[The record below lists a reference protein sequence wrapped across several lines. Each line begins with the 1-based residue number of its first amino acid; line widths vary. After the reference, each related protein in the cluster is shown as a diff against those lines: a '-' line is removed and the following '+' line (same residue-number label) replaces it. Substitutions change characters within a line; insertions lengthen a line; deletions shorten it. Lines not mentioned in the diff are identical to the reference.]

1 MKRFFYKAKDS
12 NGRLITGEVEAG
24 TLEQAAKLVK
34 GKGFYVISITPKIVS
49 PLSFI
54 RNLRER
60 ITPSD
65 IATFTR
71 QLSTMINAGLPIT
84 ECLLILRTQL
94 KGSLQKVIAQI
105 LADVEAGE
113 SLSGALSKHEKIFSQ
128 TYISLVKSG
137 ELGGVLD
144 EVLARLADNLEKQ
157 QEFSGKVKGALVYPA
172 IIIIG
177 MFVVSLILMIFV
189 IPRLTSL
196 YQDFNAELPLPTR
209 ILIGTSTFIFR
220 FWPLFLALGVGG
232 FYIFKSYRATK
243 AGRLKTDELFFK
255 IPIIGPLQRQ
265 VVLTDLTR
273 NMSLMVGAGVS
284 ILDALN
290 ITADVVGNRVIAD
303 ALRDASKQVEKG
315 FPIAFAFGRHPE
327 AFPFLLSQM
336 IAVGEET
343 GKMEEVLGK
352 ISHIFEIESDEK
364 VKSLTSA
371 IEPLV
376 MVILGLGVGFLVI
389 AIILPIYNL
398 TSHF

>member
-84 ECLLILRTQL
+84 ECLLILRTQI

-209 ILIGTSTFIFR
+209 ILVGTSTFIFK

>member
-1 MKRFFYKAKDS
+1 MKRFYYKAKDV
-12 NGRLITGEVEAG
+12 NGRLVTGEVEAG
-24 TLEQAAKLVK
+24 TIEQAAKLVK
-34 GKGFYVISITPKIVS
+34 GKGFYVISVAPKIES

-54 RNLRER
+54 RNLRDR
-60 ITPSD
+60 VTPSD
-65 IATFTR
+65 VATFTR

-113 SLSGALSKHEKIFSQ
+113 SLSSALAKHPKIFSQ

-209 ILIGTSTFIFR
+209 ILIGTSTFIFK

-232 FYIFKSYRATK
+232 FYIFKLYRGTK
-243 AGRLKTDELFFK
+243 AGRLKTDELYFK

-265 VVLTDLTR
+265 VVLTELTR

-290 ITADVVGNRVIAD
+290 ITADVVGNRVIAE

-376 MVILGLGVGFLVI
+376 MVLLGLGVGFLVI